1 MRHDKLGLQLE
12 LLLLLTENR
21 HWTVEQI
28 CEKLHIQKR
37 NLYYYLEFF
46 RKADFNIVKHGS
58 YYSISRDSKFISRLC
73 EIVKFSEE
81 EIMLIKHLLDESNE
95 NNILVRSLKQ
105 KLNRFYDFN
114 IIGNEE
120 LRMRHAKIVS
130 TMYEA
135 IKTQQM
141 VLIHNYSSAH
151 SGSVT
156 DRIIEPFSLMN
167 GNRDIRAFE
176 IKSKMNKTFRLS
188 RMEEATL
195 LEEKWLYRSEHRQI
209 YTDIFN
215 FASEDLIRV
224 TLHLDQL
231 SHNVLTEEFPQSEKD
246 ITAAD
251 GYWVYSSQVCSLKG
265 IGRFIIGL
273 YDHIKIVDSPEVEQ
287 YVEDKI
293 RSFANTKKQKN

>member
-1 MRHDKLGLQLE
+1 MRHDKLGLQLD

-21 HWTVEQI
+21 QWTVEQI

-73 EIVKFSEE
+73 ETVKFTEE
-81 EIMLIKHLLDESNE
+81 EITLIKHLLDESNE

-114 IIGNEE
+114 IIGNEK

-156 DRIIEPFSLMN
+156 DRIIEPFILMN
-167 GNRDIRAFE
+167 GNRDIRAYE
-176 IKSKMNKTFRLS
+176 IKTKMNKTFRLS

-195 LEEKWLYRSEHRQI
+195 LDEKWLYRSEHRQI

-215 FASEDLIRV
+215 FASEDLIHV
-224 TLHLDQL
+224 TLRLDQL
-231 SHNVLTEEFPQSEKD
+231 SHSVLIEEFPQAEKD
-246 ITAAD
+246 ITESD
-251 GYWVYSSQVCSLKG
+251 GCWVYSSQVCSLKG

-273 YDHIKIVDSPEVEQ
+273 YDHIKIVDSPEVED
-287 YVEDKI
+287 YVKGKI
-293 RSFANTKKQKN
+293 SSFMKKI